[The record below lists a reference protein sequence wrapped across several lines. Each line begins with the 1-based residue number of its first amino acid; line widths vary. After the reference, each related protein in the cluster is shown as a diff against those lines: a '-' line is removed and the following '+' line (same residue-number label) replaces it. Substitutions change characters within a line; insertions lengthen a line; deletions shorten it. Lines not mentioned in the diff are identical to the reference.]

1 MYTYT
6 CVRIDSVEYLRVN
19 VLSKVRIVIRASAQ
33 YRRIPIYRCKRLL
46 TQERIDSRTKCKSFY
61 PSSLLFFSFF
71 RNIRRLNF
79 RRIRRRRIIYARR
92 VNNDFLTIRR
102 KSPISSTKSNERV
115 RPSWMIYE
123 SNFKSNGRGWA
134 IVMALAIEGEHR
146 RSSHLRGERTITK
159 TQRRTSRFARLLT
172 CVELIRSW
180 SGGGGMGGGWVA
192 GCRWEVARGDGD
204 VSSRFPVRQTRVDIS
219 ILLRANPC
227 QSPCALVILQ
237 RPWFADLIVLSPSYN
252 KFPRTGLYS
261 RSLVL
266 VSLKATS
273 PVRSPLIQWFHSLA
287 PIAPIGGT

>member
-1 MYTYT
+1 
-6 CVRIDSVEYLRVN
+6 
-19 VLSKVRIVIRASAQ
+19 
-33 YRRIPIYRCKRLL
+33 
-46 TQERIDSRTKCKSFY
+46 
-61 PSSLLFFSFF
+61 
-71 RNIRRLNF
+71 
-79 RRIRRRRIIYARR
+79 
-92 VNNDFLTIRR
+92 
-102 KSPISSTKSNERV
+102 
-115 RPSWMIYE
+115 MIYE